1 MRIPGFMQRLIVLR
15 VLLAVA
21 TACSGGVVVSAQDV
35 PTTRPTESNEALIA
49 RLSSPF
55 ESERN
60 WAAEQLIAAA
70 PPEAELFA
78 RFSDGGVRLRCGLA
92 YVLGGVVS
100 AKSVDLLVD
109 AARQSDDRF
118 VREALAR
125 AVFRALMRHGHAAGD
140 VLARIPADDGAF
152 QTAARDF
159 VRAEIER
166 FDRLNTEW
174 SFYRRLSGFVRIGH
188 YAESAL
194 ESLLDDPDV
203 AESVQCLAAT
213 ALGRV
218 DCRYF
223 WVAPDGGFSEAFR
236 RALKNCGENPRIA
249 LIYAAAAYGVTSK
262 KFIEDMAKFAH
273 EDAFDPMLLE
283 AALYFLSTRPDDVI
297 AANFDVLDRCA
308 REFTRGY
315 DERVLFAGATLM
327 RKIVT
332 PASARDRIADMAKTE
347 SFGGWALYDAI
358 LAGLEK
364 LPQEEGAQEVRDFLA
379 FGLKHS
385 VPQIRGW
392 ALVQFRRIEKKD
404 PEGIDVEK
412 IVGDVVRATKK
423 IHGPDLDQ
431 DCYAQRT
438 GALTLAMLGAAET
451 AAVLR
456 ELFGFPQETVR
467 CAAAMAAAA
476 GTRPLA
482 ELCPELYSLSTKD
495 GEWDR
500 FGAAYTLMKSGDRR
514 ALPIFA
520 DLLACGNRVLA
531 IPSLINLEWMAGKSL
546 GVPAPTTIRDW
557 DILAERWRVELGATP
572 ESQPQSQPTRP

>member
-1 MRIPGFMQRLIVLR
+1 MRIPGFMQRPIVVR
-15 VLLAVA
+15 VVFALA
-21 TACSGGVVVSAQDV
+21 TACMAAGVVSAQDTQ
-35 PTTRPTESNEALIA
+35 TTRPTESNESLIA

-55 ESERN
+55 ESERK
-60 WAAEQLIAAA
+60 WAAEQLIAAG

-92 YVLGGVVS
+92 HVLGGVVS
-100 AKSVDLLVD
+100 AKSVELLVD
-109 AARQSDDRF
+109 AARQTDDRF

-125 AVFRALMRHGHAAGD
+125 AVFCALLRHGGAAGD
-140 VLARIPADDGAF
+140 VLARISSDDGAF
-152 QTAARDF
+152 RTAARDF

-166 FDRLNTEW
+166 FDRMNTEW
-174 SFYRRLSGFVRIGH
+174 SYSRRLSGFVRLGH

-223 WVAPDGGFSEAFR
+223 WVGPDGGFSESFR
-236 RALKNCGENPRIA
+236 QALANCGENPRIA
-249 LIYAAAAYGVTSK
+249 LIYAAAAQGVTSK
-262 KFIEDMAKFAH
+262 RFIEDMAKFAR

-297 AANFDVLDRCA
+297 AANVDVLDQCA

-327 RKIVT
+327 RKIVS
-332 PASARDRIADMAKTE
+332 PASARERIADMAKTE

-364 LPQEEGAQEVRDFLA
+364 LPKEEGTQEVRDFLA
-379 FGLKHS
+379 FGLKHV

-392 ALVQFRRIEKKD
+392 ALVQYRRIEKKD
-404 PEGIDVEK
+404 PDGIDVEK
-412 IVGDVVRATKK
+412 IVQDVVRATKK

-438 GALTLAMLGAAET
+438 GALTLAMLGAADT

-456 ELFGFPQETVR
+456 ELIGFPQETVR

-476 GTRPLA
+476 GTRPIA
-482 ELCPELYSLSTKD
+482 ELVPDLQALSAKE

-500 FGAAYTLMKSGDRR
+500 FGAAYTLMKSGDRC

-520 DLLACGNRVLA
+520 ELLACGNRVLA

-546 GVPAPTTIRDW
+546 GVPAPTTLRDW
-557 DILAERWRVELGATP
+557 DLLAERWRVELGAAP